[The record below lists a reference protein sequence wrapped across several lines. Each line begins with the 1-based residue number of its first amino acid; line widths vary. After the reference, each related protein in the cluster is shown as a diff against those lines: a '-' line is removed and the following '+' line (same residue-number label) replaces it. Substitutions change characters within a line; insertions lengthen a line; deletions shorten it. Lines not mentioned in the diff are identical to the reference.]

1 MWHWPRLPTC
11 ALSSIKEAH
20 STMDHLRIM
29 LDRTRELLPS
39 CSFVSRNYKKHTD
52 KLTHRDSNKY
62 IQTHTQTETHTHT
75 QSFCW
80 TAYCDTGTC
89 KSWQQNRHTTWYSG
103 SWSCIFSTASKTCRL
118 YPQKTIKTTCKTH
131 HTRSLALC
139 IVLRWVCKSSRISA
153 PICSETKQQNVYQS
167 VT

>member
-62 IQTHTQTETHTHT
+62 IQTHTQTETHTHAVFVERPT
-75 QSFCW
+75 VILKLVKAGSKIG
-80 TAYCDTGTC
+80 TLHDTVVLDLVSSAQHQ
-89 KSWQQNRHTTWYSG
+89 KPADF
-103 SWSCIFSTASKTCRL
+103 ILK
-118 YPQKTIKTTCKTH
+118 KTIKTTCKTH

-153 PICSETKQQNVYQS
+153 PICSETKQLNVYQS
-167 VT
+167 VN